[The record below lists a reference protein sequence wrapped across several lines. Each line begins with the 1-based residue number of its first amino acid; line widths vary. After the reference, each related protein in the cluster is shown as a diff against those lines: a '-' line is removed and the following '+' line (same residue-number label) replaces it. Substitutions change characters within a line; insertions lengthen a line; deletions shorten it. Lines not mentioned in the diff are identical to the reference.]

1 MEDPILLDGFVGG
14 AARAG
19 ARRFEDRSPTDG
31 ALVARVAEATAAD
44 LDDAV
49 AEARRAQAEWSA
61 RPAPERGEILLRCG
75 KILDERREAI
85 ARLMAREMGKCLR
98 EARGDVQEA
107 IDTCL
112 YAAGEGRRLFGRTVP
127 SELPSKWALTMPR
140 PLGVVVAITPWN
152 FPIAVPSWKIV
163 PALLAGNAVVWKPA
177 EEAPATGHELWRALV
192 DAGVP
197 AGALAIVHGG
207 AEVGRA
213 LVAHAGVDAITF
225 TGSTAA
231 GREIAETAGRAL
243 KRVSLELGGK
253 NPCIVHADADLE
265 LAVDGLVWG
274 AFGTAGQ
281 RCTATSR
288 LIVHRSISEEVIA
301 RVADRAAR
309 LTLGDPL
316 DERTDVGPLID
327 AAARARI
334 ESAVEGARREG
345 LTVHTR
351 ALDASRFD
359 YGRGNFAAPALV
371 VDVPPDH
378 ALAQR
383 ELFGPL
389 LAVLRYDSLDQ
400 AIAIANGVEHGLSS
414 SIYTRDVALACRAVE
429 RIAAGITYVNS
440 PTIGAEAHL
449 PFGGVKAT
457 GNGHREGGWA
467 AYEFFTETKTVYVDF
482 SGRLQRAQLDNRE

>member
-1 MEDPILLDGFVGG
+1 MIDLDNFIDGLARSGG
-14 AARAG
+14 A
-19 ARRFEDRSPTDG
+19 RFDDRSPTDG
-31 ALVARVAEATAAD
+31 SVVARVAEATRSE

-49 AEARRAQAEWSA
+49 AIARRAQSAWAE

-75 KILDERREAI
+75 KILEERRDAI
-85 ARLMAREMGKCLR
+85 AQLMAREMGKCLR

-140 PLGVVVAITPWN
+140 PLGVVAAVTPWN

-192 DAGVP
+192 DGGVP
-197 AGALAIVHGG
+197 AGALGIVHGG

-231 GREIAETAGRAL
+231 GREIAEVAGRGL

-253 NPCIVHADADLE
+253 NPCIVHADADLA
-265 LAVDGLVWG
+265 LAADGLVWG

-288 LIVHRSISEEVIA
+288 LIVHRSIADELIA
-301 RVADRAAR
+301 RVAERASR
-309 LTLGDPL
+309 LRLGDPL

-327 AAARARI
+327 AAAKARL
-334 ESAVEGARREG
+334 ESAIAGARSDG
-345 LTVHTR
+345 LAVKSR
-351 ALDASRFD
+351 AVDASLAA
-359 YGRGNFAAPALV
+359 GNFVAPSLV
-371 VDVPPDH
+371 LDVPRDH

-389 LAVLRYDSLDQ
+389 LAVLRYDDLDE
-400 AIAIANGVEHGLSS
+400 AIAIANEIELGLSS
-414 SIYTRDVALACRAVE
+414 SIYTRDVGLACRAVE
-429 RIAAGITYVNS
+429 RIQAGITYVNS

-467 AYEFFTETKTVYVDF
+467 AYEFFCETKTVYLDF
-482 SGRLQRAQLDNRE
+482 SGRLQRAQLDNRTE